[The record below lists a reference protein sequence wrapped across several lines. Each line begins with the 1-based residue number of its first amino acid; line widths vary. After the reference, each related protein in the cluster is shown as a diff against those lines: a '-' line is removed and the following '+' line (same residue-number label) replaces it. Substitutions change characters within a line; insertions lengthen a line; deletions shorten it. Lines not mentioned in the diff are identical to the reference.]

1 MAEVTPPATAATA
14 ATAPAGQ
21 TLNLVLAT
29 AASVA
34 GFWAWNSV
42 ATLGAFY
49 TQNLQLTPA
58 TTGILVA
65 MPVFVGSLGRIVVG
79 ALTDK
84 YGGRAL
90 FTFVLLA
97 AVVPILLV
105 AVGGSIRSFPLV
117 LGAGLLLGVAGTVFA
132 VGIPF
137 VSAWY
142 DPSRRGFATGVFGA
156 GMGGTALAAFLNP
169 RLVAWIGYFPTH
181 LLIAAVLV
189 VMAALV
195 WFLMKESPA
204 WHRQS
209 APVLPKLID
218 AAKTPVTWKMCF
230 LYAVVFGG
238 FVSFATYLPTYLR
251 DIYSF
256 DPSAAG
262 ARTAG
267 FALAAVLARPVGGVL
282 ADRFGP
288 KPVVVVSLAG
298 VAVLAWVVNLQPDG
312 DVPAGLT
319 FVAMAAAL
327 GLGTGG
333 VFAWVGVLAP
343 AGKVGSVSGVV
354 SAAGGLGGYFP
365 PLIMGATY
373 DAASRSYSIGLLLLV
388 VTALVALAFTVFAM
402 RARPKATV
410 APA

>member
-1 MAEVTPPATAATA
+1 MAGATPSAA
-14 ATAPAGQ
+14 APGGR

-49 TQNLQLTPA
+49 TQNLQLNPA

-84 YGGRAL
+84 YGGRAM
-90 FTFVLLA
+90 FSFVLLA
-97 AVVPILLV
+97 AIVPILLV
-105 AVGGSIRSFPLV
+105 ALGGTIRSFPLV
-117 LGAGLLLGVAGTVFA
+117 LGAGLVLGVAGTVFA

-142 DPSRRGFATGVFGA
+142 EPSRRGFATGVFGA

-181 LLIAAVLV
+181 LLIAGVLA

-195 WFLMKESPA
+195 WFLMKESPG
-204 WHRQS
+204 WSRNN
-209 APVLPKLID
+209 APVLPKLLD

-251 DIYSF
+251 DVYSF

-267 FALAAVLARPVGGVL
+267 FALAAVLARPVGGVV

-343 AGKVGSVSGVV
+343 AGKVGSISGVV

-365 PLIMGATY
+365 PLVMGATY
-373 DAASRSYSIGLLLLV
+373 DAATHSYSIGLLLLV
-388 VTALVALAFTVFAM
+388 VTALAALAFTVFALHGRP
-402 RARPKATV
+402 RAKV

>member
-1 MAEVTPPATAATA
+1 MGGTVSPSAA
-14 ATAPAGQ
+14 APGGR
-21 TLNLVLAT
+21 TVNLVLAT

-49 TQNLQLTPA
+49 TQNLQLNPA

-90 FTFVLLA
+90 FSFVLLA
-97 AVVPILLV
+97 AIVPILLV
-105 AVGGSIRSFPLV
+105 AVGGTIRSFALV

-142 DPSRRGFATGVFGA
+142 EPSRRGFATGVFGA

-181 LLIAAVLV
+181 LLIAGVLA

-204 WHRQS
+204 WHRTD
-209 APVLPKLID
+209 APVLPKLLD

-288 KPVVVVSLAG
+288 KPVVMVSLAG

-343 AGKVGSVSGVV
+343 PGKVGSISGVV

-365 PLIMGATY
+365 PLVMGATY
-373 DAASRSYSIGLLLLV
+373 DAATRSYSIGLMLLV
-388 VTALVALAFTVFAM
+388 VTALAALAFTVFAM
-402 RARPKATV
+402 RGRRQATV
-410 APA
+410 VAA

>member
-1 MAEVTPPATAATA
+1 MAGSVPPPTS
-14 ATAPAGQ
+14 APAGQ
-21 TLNLVLAT
+21 TRNLILAT

-49 TQNLQLTPA
+49 TQNLQLNPA
-58 TTGILVA
+58 TTGVLVA

-79 ALTDK
+79 TLTDK
-84 YGGRAL
+84 YGGRAM

-97 AVVPILLV
+97 SILPILLV
-105 AVGGSIRSFPLV
+105 SLGGTLRSFPLV

-137 VSAWY
+137 VSGWY
-142 DPSRRGFATGVFGA
+142 EPSRRGFATGVFGA

-169 RLVAWIGYFPTH
+169 RLVAGIGYFPTH
-181 LLIAAVLV
+181 LLIAGVLA

-195 WFLMKESPA
+195 WFLMKESPG
-204 WHRQS
+204 WSRS
-209 APVLPKLID
+209 NAPVLPKLLD

-251 DIYSF
+251 DVYSF
-256 DPSAAG
+256 DPSGAG

-282 ADRFGP
+282 ADKLGP
-288 KPVVVVSLAG
+288 KPVVITSLTA
-298 VAVLAWVVNLQPDG
+298 VALLAWVVNLQPDG
-312 DVPAGLT
+312 EVPAGLT

-343 AGKVGSVSGVV
+343 HGKVGSISGVV

-365 PLIMGATY
+365 PLVMGATY
-373 DAASRSYSIGLLLLV
+373 DAATHSYSIGLLLLV
-388 VTALVALAFTVFAM
+388 VTAIVALGFTVFAVQGRT
-402 RARPKATV
+402 RAKAV
-410 APA
+410 PA

>member
-1 MAEVTPPATAATA
+1 MAGSVPPTTSASTGRTR
-14 ATAPAGQ
+14 
-21 TLNLVLAT
+21 NLVLAT

-42 ATLGAFY
+42 ATLGAYY
-49 TQNLQLTPA
+49 TQNLQLNPA
-58 TTGILVA
+58 TTGVLVA

-79 ALTDK
+79 TLTDR
-84 YGGRAL
+84 YGGRAM

-97 AVVPILLV
+97 AIVPILLV
-105 AVGGSIRSFPLV
+105 AVGGTLRSFALV

-137 VSAWY
+137 VSGWY
-142 DPSRRGFATGVFGA
+142 EPSRRGFATGVFGA

-169 RLVAWIGYFPTH
+169 RLVAAIGYFPTH
-181 LLIAAVLV
+181 LLIAGVLA

-195 WFLMKESPA
+195 WFLMKESPG
-204 WHRQS
+204 WTRS
-209 APVLPKLID
+209 NAPMLPKLLD

-251 DIYSF
+251 DVYSF
-256 DPSAAG
+256 DPSGAG

-282 ADRFGP
+282 ADKLGP
-288 KPVVVVSLAG
+288 KPVVIVSLSA
-298 VAVLAWVVNLQPDG
+298 VAVLAWAVNLQPDG
-312 DVPAGLT
+312 EVPAGLT

-327 GLGTGG
+327 GLGAGG

-343 AGKVGSVSGVV
+343 HGKVGSISGVV

-365 PLIMGATY
+365 PLVMGATY
-373 DAASRSYSIGLLLLV
+373 DAATHSYSIGLLLLV
-388 VTALVALAFTVFAM
+388 VTALAALVFTIFGI
-402 RARPKATV
+402 RGRTRTKAL
-410 APA
+410 PA